1 MYQIP
6 QKYTSKKKEKCTSQV
21 PSSRGSIYA
30 APLLEKL
37 SSHTLPFNQT
47 SKARGNGKLAQFGD
61 ILYGTP
67 TSLTR
72 LIEWQSV

>member
-21 PSSRGSIYA
+21 PSCRGQISA

-37 SSHTLPFNQT
+37 SSHTLPFNL
-47 SKARGNGKLAQFGD
+47 AGKSGGGSMKNVLSSNCANLPFPLAC
-61 ILYGTP
+61 L
-67 TSLTR
+67 
-72 LIEWQSV
+72 V

>member
-6 QKYTSKKKEKCTSQV
+6 QKYTSKKKEKRISQV
-21 PSSRGSIYA
+21 PICRGSIYA

-47 SKARGNGKLAQFGD
+47 SKAGGGSIKNVLSPNWANLPFPLAC
-61 ILYGTP
+61 L
-67 TSLTR
+67 L
-72 LIEWQSV
+72 